1 MRILNIEDEPV
12 AARYVAKGLA
22 ESGHVVDTSST
33 GEEGLYLATTAS
45 YDLIL
50 LDVLLRGADGW
61 NVLQGIRARQQ
72 TPILLLSARRD
83 VEDCVKGL
91 DLGADDYLVRPFAF
105 VELLARIRSATR
117 RNSVGAQASLVMR
130 VGDLE
135 LNPVRRAV
143 TRAGK
148 VLALTPKEFALLDY
162 LMRHAGEVMTR
173 TLIAENVWDVNFD
186 SDTNVIDVGVKRL
199 RSKVDD
205 ARAHKLIHT
214 VRGVGYVLDERI

>member
-33 GEEGLYLATTAS
+33 GEEGLHLATTAS

-117 RNSVGAQASLVMR
+117 RNSVGPQASLVMR

-135 LNPVRRAV
+135 LNPVRRTV